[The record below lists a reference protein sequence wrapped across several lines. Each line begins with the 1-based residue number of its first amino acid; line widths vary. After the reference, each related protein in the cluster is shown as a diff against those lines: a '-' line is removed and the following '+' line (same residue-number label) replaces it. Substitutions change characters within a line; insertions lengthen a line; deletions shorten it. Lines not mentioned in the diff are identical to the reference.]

1 MQDRTDEDV
10 AEWKREGII
19 RALRTVGIET
29 QVDETRTVP
38 ASDRR
43 RVKLAFQRTKKTTLL
58 GFYGGGSHTIIPV
71 PDCKI
76 ARPEILAAM
85 PALANLLRLGAP
97 RKRALA
103 LTVTVSDAGLDV
115 AVADG
120 KEADLAMRAA
130 LGQAAADMG
139 LARLVWNDEPV
150 AQARPPAQQFGKA
163 RVVPPPGAFLQASA
177 NGEALLRE
185 FVLEHTSDVAT
196 ALDLFAGCGAFSL
209 PLAETAM
216 VTAVEGD
223 ANMIAALD
231 AGWRQAEGLKTVT
244 AITRD
249 LFRRPYLPD
258 ELNKFDAV
266 VFDPP
271 RNGAKAQAEHIAQ
284 SNVPTVVGVS
294 CMPSSFA
301 RDAATLIEGGYHL
314 ERVLPVD
321 QFRWSGHIEMAG
333 VFRRHTSSR
342 SELKQAISR
351 RRSYRRPPPKSPGYA
366 LLPRIR
372 SFDRTLVSQ
381 KNHQC
386 LTSLR

>member
-185 FVLEHTSDVAT
+185 FVLEHTSD
-196 ALDLFAGCGAFSL
+196 L

-258 ELNKFDAV
+258 ELNIRPAAQRSKSPSRAHCTIQRAYRRRRLLYAQQLCTRRRHLDRRRL
-266 VFDPP
+266 PP
-271 RNGAKAQAEHIAQ
+271 R
-284 SNVPTVVGVS
+284 
-294 CMPSSFA
+294 A
-301 RDAATLIEGGYHL
+301 RA
-314 ERVLPVD
+314 PC
-321 QFRWSGHIEMAG
+321 
-333 VFRRHTSSR
+333 R
-342 SELKQAISR
+342 SIPLV
-351 RRSYRRPPPKSPGYA
+351 RSYRRPPPKSPGYA